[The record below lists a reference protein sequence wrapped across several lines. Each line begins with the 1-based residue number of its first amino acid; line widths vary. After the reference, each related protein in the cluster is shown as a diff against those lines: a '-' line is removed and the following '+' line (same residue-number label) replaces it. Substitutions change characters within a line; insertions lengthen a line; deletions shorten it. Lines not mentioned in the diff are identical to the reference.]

1 MHNYYNEFADLH
13 QSFIAKTQAE
23 KDKLTAES
31 NALADEARNLL
42 YRITENVAR
51 HHELVAIMGGA
62 ADDLM
67 SNYNEADIAL
77 GNIKDALKDF
87 LDNELPDCKV
97 ELFEGYCEY
106 CGEELTA
113 ENMEIGRDGQLI
125 CTDCAVAEDE
135 AEEVLAEE

>member
-1 MHNYYNEFADLH
+1 MHNYYNEFAELH
-13 QSFIAKTQAE
+13 QSFIAKTKAE
-23 KDKLTAES
+23 KEKLTDEA

-42 YRITENVAR
+42 YRIAENTAK
-51 HHELVAIMGGA
+51 HQELVAIMGGA

-67 SNYNEADIAL
+67 SNYNEADVAL
-77 GNIKDALKDF
+77 ANIKDALKDF
-87 LDNELPDCKV
+87 LDNDLPDCRV

-113 ENMEIGRDGQLI
+113 VNLNIGKDGQMI

-135 AEEVLAEE
+135 AEEQ